1 VQTVSEAMTTTEA
14 CGADPGIVCEA
25 VFELTDNRTLARFAE
40 WLTTV
45 PFHILLIV
53 VGAMVVNRLARRAI
67 SRFVDRLVRERTV
80 PDLEDVP
87 LIGAISTRAVAGLE
101 RLTER
106 TERSRQR
113 AETLGALLRSLATG
127 TIFVVALLLVLG
139 ELDINLGPLI
149 AGAGIAGVAV
159 GLGAQS
165 IIRDFLAGMFI
176 VIEDQY
182 GVGDVV
188 DVGDVTATVERVSW
202 RTTWLRDVEGS
213 VWVVPN
219 GNIRRVANKSQLWSR
234 TVLDVSVT
242 YDTDLDRA
250 MAVLK
255 ETADEV
261 WRAELPKARIIEAPE
276 VWGVEAFSDSSIT
289 LRLVVKTEPGAQW
302 RVAREIRTRLKPA
315 FARAGIGVPSQP
327 EVAGLSGPDDP
338 EVPPAVPAAL
348 LRAAVEAE
356 RPAPPPGE
364 EVRRGDA

>member
-1 VQTVSEAMTTTEA
+1 MQQTAEDVLTTVEA
-14 CGADPGIVCEA
+14 CGPDPGIVCEA

-53 VGAMVVNRLARRAI
+53 VGAMVLNRLTRRAI
-67 SRFVDRLVRERTV
+67 TRFVDRLVRERTV
-80 PDLEDVP
+80 PEHDAVP
-87 LIGAISTRAVAGLE
+87 LMDSISTRAVAGLE

-113 AETLGALLRSLATG
+113 AETLGALLRSLASG
-127 TIFVVALLLVLG
+127 TIFVVASLLVLG

-149 AGAGIAGVAV
+149 AGAGIAGVAI

-234 TVLDVSVT
+234 TVLDVTVT

-261 WRAELPKARIIEAPE
+261 WRAQLPKARIIEEPE

-302 RVAREIRTRLKPA
+302 RVAREIRTRLKGA

-327 EVAGLSGPDDP
+327 DMAGLSAPDDP
-338 EVPPAVPAAL
+338 EVPPSVPAAL
-348 LRAAVEAE
+348 LREATDSGT
-356 RPAPPPGE
+356 PTGE
-364 EVRRGDA
+364 EGRRGDA